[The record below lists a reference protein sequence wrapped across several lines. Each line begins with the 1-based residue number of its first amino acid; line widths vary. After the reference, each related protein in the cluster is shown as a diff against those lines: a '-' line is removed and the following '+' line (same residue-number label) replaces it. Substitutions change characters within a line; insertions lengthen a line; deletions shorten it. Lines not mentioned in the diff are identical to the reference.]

1 MRDLPPG
8 YDDRTFWSGAH
19 RERIA
24 CWLDRLLD
32 PACERDEQIAIA
44 SAWLEDWL
52 ALLGVDPKAS
62 DGFTDDLLLPSGV
75 AIAPSTAAACLTDFF
90 RTTQFLRAM
99 DVALQTMQARFP
111 DQTIEVLEAGCGPL
125 APLSLPFAVRY
136 PTAPLRFTL
145 LDANPLALEQAR
157 QLAAQLGVSQVVS
170 VMQGDAATLTLTV
183 RPHIIVCEMIQ
194 RGLTREP
201 QAAATLNLGRQ
212 LCEGGVFLPEE
223 ITVRAGLFDA
233 AARYGEGEAGVQD
246 LGLVA
251 RLSPVGL
258 QTAEQVQVP
267 PHDPR
272 RNRLCLL
279 TRIRV
284 DEAHVIDDFEAAITL
299 PEPVEAPPGL
309 AEAGGWLKVGFELGA
324 SPGPRLS

>member
-1 MRDLPPG
+1 MRPLPTGLG
-8 YDDRTFWSGAH
+8 YPPDSSNAH

-24 CWLDRLLD
+24 GWLSRLLD
-32 PACERDEQIAIA
+32 PACGRDEQIAITG
-44 SAWLEDWL
+44 AWLEDWL
-52 ALLGVDPKAS
+52 GFLGVDREAGG
-62 DGFTDDLLLPSGV
+62 GFADDMVLSSGV

-99 DVALQTMQARFP
+99 DAALHATQARFP
-111 DQTIEVLEAGCGPL
+111 GESIDVLEAGCGPL

-136 PTAPLRFTL
+136 PTARLRFTL
-145 LDANPLALEQAR
+145 LDANPLALEQAGR
-157 QLAAQLGVSQVVS
+157 LAAHLGISRAVSLLQE
-170 VMQGDAATLTLTV
+170 DAATLTLPD
-183 RPHIIVCEMIQ
+183 RPHVIACEMIQ

-201 QAAATLNLGRQ
+201 QAAATLNLGQQ
-212 LCEGGVFLPEE
+212 LREGGVFLPEE

-233 AARYGEGEAGVQD
+233 AARYGAGETGVRD
-246 LGLVA
+246 FGPVA

-267 PHDPR
+267 PHDPHR
-272 RNRLCLL
+272 SRLCLL

-284 DEAHVIDDFEAAITL
+284 DETHVIDDFDAAITL
-299 PEPVEAPPGL
+299 PEPVETPPGF
-309 AEAGGWLKVGFELGA
+309 AEAGGSLRVSFDLGP